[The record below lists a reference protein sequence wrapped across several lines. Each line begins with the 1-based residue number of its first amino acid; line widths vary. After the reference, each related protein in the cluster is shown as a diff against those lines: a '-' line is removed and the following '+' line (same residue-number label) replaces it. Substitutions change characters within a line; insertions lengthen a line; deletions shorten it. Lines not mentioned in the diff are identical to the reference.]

1 MIYKELYEAKNG
13 SLIPIFAS
21 GKPVHSKYNPQKEA
35 ETLINNIQPGDFFVI
50 LGIGAGFIIS
60 EILKKYPDSKIIAV
74 EETEEDL
81 IFLKNNFPT
90 VKNFENTKNIQFSVF
105 NTFHEVLLKNYIP
118 AIYSNFVFYA
128 LPSWALEN
136 PEKTKKLIEILE
148 QTLEIIKKDFS
159 VQAHFGKIWTK
170 NILQNLGICKNEK
183 LPDFPLKKTAV
194 ICAAGPSLEKNLQK
208 LQKQSKDSYIIATDT
223 AYKILLRNKI
233 RIDAVYSVD
242 GQYISINHFMKNTE
256 QNPLF
261 VFALS
266 GNHSIAKKLQQKN
279 NKVIFAASQNP
290 LEQLACL
297 FNKKAFIEADTSSG
311 TVTVAA
317 ADFAKKI
324 GFKNIEIYGADFSYP
339 YHKAYSKGSYLDD
352 IYQLNQFRNQN
363 YETAFSKLVFRTE
376 LIINSDKIPTTEILN
391 FYHNQL
397 YNWAEKNNCKISKV
411 NEIYT
416 IIVQNSEIQKFN
428 EVSEFDKIKFKN
440 YIKNNAKKL
449 FLQPNLQ
456 NELVYALL
464 PLISSLKFSDTKKGC
479 IKSFDTYL
487 KNALNFIIRNTEKY
501 E

>member
-1 MIYKELYEAKNG
+1 MIYKELFEAKNG
-13 SLIPIFAS
+13 SIIPIFAS

-35 ETLINNIQPGDFFVI
+35 ETLLNNIHPGDFFVI

-60 EILKKYPDSKIIAV
+60 EIIKKYPASKIIAV

-81 IFLKNNFPT
+81 VFLKNNFPT
-90 VKNFENTKNIQFSVF
+90 VKILESNKNIQFSDF
-105 NTFHEVLLKNYIP
+105 NSFPEVLLKNYIP
-118 AIYSNFVFYA
+118 AIYSKFEFYA

-136 PEKTKKLIEILE
+136 PDKTKKLVEILE
-148 QTLEIIKKDFS
+148 NTLGIIKKDFS

-170 NILQNLGICKNEK
+170 NILQNLSICKNEK

-208 LQKQSKDSYIIATDT
+208 LQKESENSYIIATDT

-233 RIDAVYSVD
+233 KIDAVYSVD
-242 GQYISINHFMKNTE
+242 GQYISINHFTKNTE
-256 QNPLF
+256 QKPLF
-261 VFALS
+261 IFALS

-279 NKVIFAASQNP
+279 NKIIFTASQNP
-290 LEQLACL
+290 LEQLAYL
-297 FNKKAFIEADTSSG
+297 FNKEAFIEADTSSG

-324 GFKNIEIYGADFSYP
+324 GFSAIEIYGADFSYP

-376 LIINSDKIPTTEILN
+376 LILNSENNPTTEILN
-391 FYHNQL
+391 FYRTQL
-397 YNWAEKNNCKISKV
+397 YDWADKNNCKISKS
-411 NEIYT
+411 NEIYR
-416 IIVQNSEIQKFN
+416 IITQNNGSPKIREL
-428 EVSEFDKIKFKN
+428 SYFDKTKFKTF
-440 YIKNNAKKL
+440 IKNNAEKL
-449 FLQPNLQ
+449 FSEPNLQ

-487 KNALNFIIRNTEKY
+487 KNALNFIIRNTKKY